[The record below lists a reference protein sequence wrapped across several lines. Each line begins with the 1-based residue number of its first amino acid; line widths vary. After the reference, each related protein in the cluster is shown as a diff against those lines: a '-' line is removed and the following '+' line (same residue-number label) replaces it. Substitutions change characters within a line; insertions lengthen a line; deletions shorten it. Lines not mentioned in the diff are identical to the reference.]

1 MTVTNKAAIMRT
13 SAITALAWAAL
24 VAAGPAAAQAPAKEL
39 SDKSV
44 LVLMEYAWTILPDQM
59 RLADR
64 TIKVDKKNKKK
75 ETMVPIDTARDVVK
89 AGYMSAQAQLCD
101 MLEDQVANF
110 DALMRRERNKKPAWT
125 DEQLLYITTL
135 HRMTIHMAAGKL
147 RVVDKSNDEQQIIL
161 EAIEPSKDTCNDEK
175 RGKVREQ
182 IATYVKTAPAPDPST
197 LKKAAPA
204 AAPAPQPTPAAAKDA
219 PKK

>member
-1 MTVTNKAAIMRT
+1 MTAFNKTMTRMRAAAVVLAA
-13 SAITALAWAAL
+13 SAVI
-24 VAAGPAAAQAPAKEL
+24 AAGPATAQAPTKEL

-44 LVLMEYAWTILPDQM
+44 AVLMEYAWTILPDQM
-59 RLADR
+59 RMPDR

-75 ETMVPIDTARDVVK
+75 ETMVPVDTARDVIK

-101 MLEDQVANF
+101 MLEDQVANY
-110 DALMRRERNKKPAWT
+110 DAMIRRERAKKTWT

-147 RVVDKSNDEQQIIL
+147 RVVDKPDNEQQVIL

-175 RGKVREQ
+175 RSKVREQ
-182 IATYVKTAPAPDPST
+182 IVAYVKASPPPTPAAT
-197 LKKAAPA
+197 KKAEPAAPA
-204 AAPAPQPTPAAAKDA
+204 APQPTPAAAKEP

>member
-1 MTVTNKAAIMRT
+1 MTALKKTMKSVRSAVAALAGLAAI
-13 SAITALAWAAL
+13 AAL
-24 VAAGPAAAQAPAKEL
+24 PASAQTPTKEL

-44 LVLMEYAWTILPDQM
+44 AVLMEYAWSILPDQM
-59 RLADR
+59 RLRDK

-75 ETMVPIDTARDVVK
+75 ETMVPVDVAREVIK

-101 MLEDQVANF
+101 MMEDQVANY
-110 DALMRRERNKKPAWT
+110 DALMRRERVKKTWS

-147 RVVDKSNDEQQIIL
+147 RVVDKPNNEQQVIL
-161 EAIEPSKDTCNDEK
+161 EAIEPSKEVCNDEK
-175 RGKVREQ
+175 RAKVKEQ
-182 IATYVKTAPAPDPST
+182 IAAYVKASPPPFAPAE
-197 LKKAAPA
+197 KKAEPAAPA
-204 AAPAPQPTPAAAKDA
+204 APQPTPAAAKEP